1 MTEAS
6 PATVAVTGAGGS
18 LGKALVRRL
27 IRRDHPI
34 RALVRDETGAARLR
48 ELGATPVLGDVRDTE
63 ALKDLVQDCEVVFH
77 LAAWMGSP
85 FDERLA
91 FAVNVGGASDVVRV
105 AAAAGARRVV
115 LASSIAVY
123 GPVREGHI
131 TEETPFWSVGDLY
144 GDTKIEAEKAARQEA
159 RQGGIELTILRPN
172 MIYGPESPS
181 WTEAPFAAIS
191 RGLPAI
197 VGDGEDLVDPVYVDD
212 VARAFELAGFEE
224 QAAGEAFNIGTG
236 PRTWN
241 EFFGAYA
248 SMCGTRLRRIP
259 ARIALAGA
267 RVGERAERSLGRRPR
282 AVAEMVGV
290 MTSRATF
297 SGERA
302 REVLGFEPDFS
313 LEQGMRETEGWLRGE
328 GLLKRPSVALVTG
341 AASGLGRAVVR
352 ELGNEGITVWAADL
366 ERTRLED
373 PRGEK
378 IHTLAL
384 DVASKESIANA
395 LREIEDSSGPP
406 DLLVNVAGLAK
417 PGALESQP
425 FEDVELHFD
434 VNAYGPLR
442 LARAVAPGMRRR
454 GWGRIVN
461 VSSTNGFIVTP
472 FMGAY
477 SASKYALEAISD
489 ALRME
494 LKPWGVEVMVIEP
507 GAMKTPFAERAKAA
521 LREEISTSQDG
532 WGDYLQGFLDSSLWG
547 TATATSPEK
556 VARFIVRSALSRR
569 ASGRRL
575 ATLDAIPARIMS
587 MLPTAVRDAF
597 LVRASGLSRSPSE
610 KLPEARGRAASRP
623 ADRAGK

>member
-1 MTEAS
+1 MTETS
-6 PATVAVTGAGGS
+6 PAAVAVTGAGGS

-27 IRRDHPI
+27 LRRGHTVK
-34 RALVRDETGAARLR
+34 ALVRNETDAARLR
-48 ELGATPVLGDVRDTE
+48 ELGATPVSGDVRDTE
-63 ALKDLVQDCEVVFH
+63 ALKALVRGCEVVFH
-77 LAAWMGSP
+77 LAAWMGKP
-85 FDERLA
+85 FDEKLA
-91 FAVNVGGASDVVRV
+91 FAVNVGGATNVVRV
-105 AAAAGARRVV
+105 AAAAGVRRVA
-115 LASSIAVY
+115 LTSSIVVY
-123 GPVREGHI
+123 GPVREGYI

-144 GDTKIEAEKAARQEA
+144 GDTKIEAEKAAKQEA
-159 RQGGIELTILRPN
+159 GEVGVELTILRPT

-181 WTEAPFAAIS
+181 WTEAPFAAIY

-212 VARAFELAGFEE
+212 VAKAFELAGFEPR
-224 QAAGEAFNIGTG
+224 AAGEVFNIGAG

-248 SMCGTRLRRIP
+248 SMSGTRLRRIP

-267 RVGERAERSLGRRPR
+267 GAGERAERSLGRRPR

-290 MTSRATF
+290 VTSRATF
-297 SGERA
+297 SGEKA

-313 LEQGMRETEGWLRGE
+313 LEQGMRETENWLRGE

-352 ELGNEGITVWAADL
+352 ELGDEGITVWAADL

-373 PRGEK
+373 LRGGK
-378 IHTLAL
+378 VHTLAL
-384 DVASKESIANA
+384 DVASEESIAEA
-395 LREIEDSSGPP
+395 LGEIEAESGPP

-425 FEDVELHFD
+425 FKDVELHFD

-454 GWGRIVN
+454 GGGRIVN
-461 VSSTNGFIVTP
+461 VTSTNGFIVTP

-521 LREEISTSQDG
+521 LKEEISTSRDG
-532 WGDYLQGFLDSSLWG
+532 WGSYLQGFLDSPLWG
-547 TATATSPEK
+547 TTTATSPEK

-569 ASGRRL
+569 VSRRKL
-575 ATLDAIPARIMS
+575 ATLDAVPARVMS

-597 LVRASGLSRSPSE
+597 LARASGLSRSPSE
-610 KLPEARGRAASRP
+610 TLPEAKGRAASRP
-623 ADRAGK
+623 ADRARR

>member
-6 PATVAVTGAGGS
+6 PAAVTGAGGS

-27 IRRDHPI
+27 IRRGHPV
-34 RALVRDETGAARLR
+34 RALVRDEAGATRLR
-48 ELGATPVLGDVRDTE
+48 ELGAIPVLGDVRDAE
-63 ALKDLVQDCEVVFH
+63 VLEDLVRDCEVIFH

-85 FDERLA
+85 FDEKLA
-91 FAVNVGGASDVVRV
+91 FAVNVGGTVNVVQA
-105 AAAAGARRVV
+105 AAAAGTRRVV

-123 GPVREGHI
+123 GPVREGYI

-144 GDTKIEAEKAARQEA
+144 GDTKIEAEKAAGREA
-159 RQGGIELTILRPN
+159 QRAGIELTVLRPT

-181 WTEAPFAAIS
+181 WTEAPFSAIS
-191 RGLPAI
+191 HGLPAI
-197 VGDGEDLVDPVYVDD
+197 IGDGEDLADPVYVDD
-212 VARAFELAGFEE
+212 VARAFELAGFEPR
-224 QAAGEAFNIGTG
+224 AAGETFNVGAG

-248 SMCGTRLRRIP
+248 SICGTRLRRIP
-259 ARIALAGA
+259 ARMALAGVRA
-267 RVGERAERSLGRRPR
+267 GERAERALGRRPR

-290 MTSRATF
+290 MRSRATF
-297 SGERA
+297 SGEKA

-313 LEQGMRETEGWLRGE
+313 LEHGMSETKDWLRRE

-352 ELGNEGITVWAADL
+352 ELAKGGVAVWAADL
-366 ERTRLED
+366 EKVPLED
-373 PRGEK
+373 LEGK
-378 IHTLAL
+378 GIHTLAI
-384 DVASKESIANA
+384 DVASEESVANA
-395 LREIEDSSGPP
+395 LSEIEDRGGPP
-406 DLLVNVAGLAK
+406 DLLVNVAGLAR

-532 WGDYLQGFLDSSLWG
+532 WGGYLQGFLDSPLWG
-547 TATATSPEK
+547 TTTATSPEK
-556 VARFIVRSALSRR
+556 VARFIARKSLARR
-569 ASGRRL
+569 APGRRL

-587 MLPTAVRDAF
+587 MLPTALRDAF
-597 LVRASGLSRSPSE
+597 LVRASGLSRSTSE
-610 KLPEARGRAASRP
+610 KRPEAKGRVASRP
-623 ADRAGK
+623 ADRAGR